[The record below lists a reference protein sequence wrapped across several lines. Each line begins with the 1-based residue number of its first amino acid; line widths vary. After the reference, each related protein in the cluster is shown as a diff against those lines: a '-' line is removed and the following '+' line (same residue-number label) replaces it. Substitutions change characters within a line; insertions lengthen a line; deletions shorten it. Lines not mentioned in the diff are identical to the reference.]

1 MSHFRIQGGVPL
13 SGTVRVS
20 GNKNEALPAL
30 AAVLLTDEPMILH
43 NVPDILDVRV
53 MLDILRALGSEV
65 TWLSANSL
73 RIHTKDL
80 KTTALPVELG
90 RHVRASILFA
100 GALLGRAHRVELPP
114 PGGDVIGR
122 RRLDTHFDGFVQLGA
137 QFEQGEIFKLHA
149 KELRGTDLFL
159 DEASVTATE
168 NLLMAASVAKGTTVL
183 GNCASEPHVQ
193 GIARMLNAMG
203 GKISGIGTNQMV
215 IEGVDRLHGTEFTIG
230 PDYLEVGSFIG
241 LAAVTGGELRI
252 QDAAPEHL
260 RMIRMVFQRL
270 GVRTEVEGRD
280 LLVPGQQDLAVR
292 QDLHGG
298 IPRVDD
304 AIWPQ
309 FPTDLMSIAI
319 MVATQSKG
327 TVLFLK
333 KCLKA
338 ACFCRRVDRHGCANY
353 PLRSAPCGGCRSDAA
368 VWSARAESRCARRY
382 GVADRGLVRQRH
394 DDHSQ
399 YSPNRSRLRKDRAKV
414 AIARRLDRTR
424 RRSAVSHVAHC
435 KKTDER
441 ALRAQV
447 VLAKRVV
454 IKVGSQVLCQADGRL
469 DEGVFASLCQDIGE
483 LLRQK
488 REVVLVSSGAVASGR
503 GALAHKQME
512 TTLGKQA
519 LAAIGQPLLMAH
531 YRQLFAQQQIEV
543 AQVLLTHAD
552 LADRGRFLHARRVMA
567 ELASAGILTIV
578 NENDTVAVE
587 ELKFGDNDA
596 LAAQVTH
603 VTGSDVLVLLTEV
616 AGLYTADPQK
626 DPTAKLIS
634 AVHGHDDAT
643 LALAG
648 DSKTAFGTGGMR
660 SKVAAARKAGDVG
673 AIAVIASG
681 KQPHVLAYI
690 FGGQATGT
698 VFAPG
703 RKN

>member
-327 TVLFLK
+327 TVLFFEKMFEGRMFFVDALIGMGAQIIL
-333 KCLKA
+333 CDPHRVVVVGPTQLFGQRVQSPDVRAGMALLIA
-338 ACFCRRVDRHGCANY
+338 ALCAKGTTTIHNI
-353 PLRSAPCGGCRSDAA
+353 RQI
-368 VWSARAESRCARRY
+368 
-382 GVADRGLVRQRH
+382 DRGYEKIEQKLQ
-394 DDHSQ
+394 
-399 YSPNRSRLRKDRAKV
+399 
-414 AIARRLDRTR
+414 
-424 RRSAVSHVAHC
+424 
-435 KKTDER
+435 
-441 ALRAQV
+441 
-447 VLAKRVV
+447 
-454 IKVGSQVLCQADGRL
+454 
-469 DEGVFASLCQDIGE
+469 SL
-483 LLRQK
+483 
-488 REVVLVSSGAVASGR
+488 
-503 GALAHKQME
+503 GAL
-512 TTLGKQA
+512 
-519 LAAIGQPLLMAH
+519 
-531 YRQLFAQQQIEV
+531 IERV
-543 AQVLLTHAD
+543 E
-552 LADRGRFLHARRVMA
+552 DR
-567 ELASAGILTIV
+567 
-578 NENDTVAVE
+578 
-587 ELKFGDNDA
+587 
-596 LAAQVTH
+596 
-603 VTGSDVLVLLTEV
+603 
-616 AGLYTADPQK
+616 P
-626 DPTAKLIS
+626 
-634 AVHGHDDAT
+634 
-643 LALAG
+643 
-648 DSKTAFGTGGMR
+648 
-660 SKVAAARKAGDVG
+660 
-673 AIAVIASG
+673 
-681 KQPHVLAYI
+681 
-690 FGGQATGT
+690 
-698 VFAPG
+698 
-703 RKN
+703 